1 MFFYLIHNLPW
12 GQDLQQGKR
21 NVRTLIIG
29 SVCYILFHALLY
41 ADRINFPPMFSTMVF
56 IVRRY
61 FWFIF
66 AADLIAMSVLYKIA
80 YGRTIFSEIP
90 LPQMIGDLVGRGEVP
105 LELDVPDPEPEP
117 MIQNEPKVNDPLT
130 LNKDTEP
137 VNKASDIKNTINVND
152 VRPLRVIDPQNMID
166 ELQIDLLTENEGSE
180 PDPMTVSELDGHPTQ
195 SEGESQL
202 GDTDMEMVETEDED
216 ETSQNQQHESEPEH
230 EQNVESDPESDSP
243 KLTSENINRY
253 VKTKPKRTASPPK
266 QPEIE
271 LQSADLNL
279 N

>member
-1 MFFYLIHNLPW
+1 MFFYLVHNLPW

-21 NVRTLIIG
+21 NVRTLIMG

-56 IVRRY
+56 IIRRY
-61 FWFIF
+61 FWFVL

-90 LPQMIGDLVGRGEVP
+90 IPQMIGDLVGRAEVP
-105 LELDVPDPEPEP
+105 LEINVPDPVPVVNP
-117 MIQNEPKVNDPLT
+117 PADQAHDTKVVDVPVKT
-130 LNKDTEP
+130 SKDKLEVP
-137 VNKASDIKNTINVND
+137 IASE

-166 ELQIDLLTENEGSE
+166 ELQIDLLTENEGAE
-180 PDPMTVSELDGHPTQ
+180 PDPLTVAELDSQPNQ
-195 SEGESQL
+195 SEAESQG
-202 GDTDMEMVETEDED
+202 GDFTESQGGDLSEMGEMEETEEED
-216 ETSQNQQHESEPEH
+216 DTVQESETEH
-230 EQNVESDPESDSP
+230 SDEDSP
-243 KLTSENINRY
+243 KLTSENIDRY
-253 VKTKPKRTASPPK
+253 VKTKPKRTHSPPK